1 MNIDLIAKNRDGQPV
16 LIVKVWP
23 RPLTSGSVQFAFFD
37 RELAAS
43 PESVGFGMFVDPI
56 AIRVFQ
62 RKNTPP
68 YPLVTTFDT
77 TKVLSHYS
85 ADFQGEYTG
94 PGTQRIYQG
103 FMVTLVDV
111 WLMDLAFQ
119 WKAGEPPQRDE
130 LQAIGLLSRLEG
142 ASIFDQELVLADPP
156 R

>member
-1 MNIDLIAKNRDGQPV
+1 MNVDLIAKNRDGHPV
-16 LIVKVWP
+16 LIVKVTAT
-23 RPLTSGSVQFAFFD
+23 PLKSGSVQLAFFHD
-37 RELAAS
+37 ELATS
-43 PESVGFGMFVDPI
+43 PESVEFGMFVDPI

-68 YPLVTTFDT
+68 YPLMTAFDT

-85 ADFQGEYTG
+85 ADFHGEYTG
-94 PGTQRIYQG
+94 PGTQRIFQR

-130 LQAIGLLSRLEG
+130 IRAIGLLPRLEG